1 MTALEG
7 CRILLTRA
15 GEDCTEW
22 ATALEAL
29 GAVPVIFPCIECWDI
44 QTTEL
49 RRQLADEIARATWI
63 AFTSRRGVTAFA
75 KNRRPGQPLPEPV
88 RIAAVGP
95 ATAQEAMAELGRIDL
110 EGEGGTAVALAGE
123 LVPRLDPADRVL
135 IVVAES
141 AGRALEDALASSGH
155 AYARAN
161 VYRTAPKTAAINR
174 LPASELGANT
184 VFLASPSAVTGFQ
197 NQVRLDTPL
206 DVFTIGPSTTRAAE
220 AAGLDVA
227 GEAKQPGL
235 IGLMEA
241 LQCAN

>member
-1 MTALEG
+1 MTALAG
-7 CRILLTRA
+7 RRILLTRA
-15 GEDCTEW
+15 EEDCTEW
-22 ATALEAL
+22 AAAFEAI

-49 RRQLADEIARATWI
+49 RRQLADEVARATWI
-63 AFTSRRGVTAFA
+63 AFTSRRGITAFA
-75 KNRRPGQPLPEPV
+75 RLRRLDQPLPEPI

-123 LVPRLDPADRVL
+123 LVPRLNPADRVL

-161 VYRTAPKTAAINR
+161 VYRTAPRPAATHR
-174 LPASELGANT
+174 LPASELGATT
-184 VFLASPSAVTGFQ
+184 VLLASSSAVAGFQ
-197 NQVRLDTPL
+197 NQVRLDIPL
-206 DVFTIGPSTTRAAE
+206 EVFTIGPSTTRAAE
-220 AAGLDVA
+220 AAGLDVT

-235 IGLMEA
+235 TGLMEA
-241 LQCAN
+241 LQCAS